1 MMLEAGLDEA
11 GRGAFF
17 GRVYS
22 GIVIIAENKDAV
34 EKFKEKAAKDKIV
47 IRDSK
52 KMTALQRNKARK
64 FIEDN
69 ALAYAV
75 EYQDNDNIDTNGILK
90 STMRC
95 FNDSVRKIEPTPTFL
110 YVDGNYFTN
119 ENTNIPFECI
129 EQGDDQVIEIACAS
143 ILAKTYRDE
152 YIERFCDENPE
163 YDQKYCL
170 RRNKGY
176 GTIHHRNGLGQH
188 GLSLYHRKTF
198 CKKFV

>member
-1 MMLEAGLDEA
+1 MMLKAGLDEA

-34 EKFKEKAAKDKIV
+34 EKFKEKAAKEKIV

-95 FNDSVRKIEPTPTFL
+95 FNDSVRLTIML
-110 YVDGNYFTN
+110 
-119 ENTNIPFECI
+119 
-129 EQGDDQVIEIACAS
+129 
-143 ILAKTYRDE
+143 ILASLLHFFGNSIP
-152 YIERFCDENPE
+152 YILTGNFITIFLICFFFFEHTEQILIRF
-163 YDQKYCL
+163 YILLYSIIRYIYVIGIVL
-170 RRNKGY
+170 VAF
-176 GTIHHRNGLGQH
+176 
-188 GLSLYHRKTF
+188 LSKIF
-198 CKKFV
+198 F

>member
-1 MMLEAGLDEA
+1 MG
-11 GRGAFF
+11 FF

-34 EKFKEKAAKDKIV
+34 EKFKEKAAKEKIV

-90 STMRC
+90 PTMRC
-95 FNDSVRKIEPTPTFL
+95 VNDSVRKLEPTPTFL

-129 EQGDDQVIEIACAS
+129 EQGDDQV
-143 ILAKTYRDE
+143 
-152 YIERFCDENPE
+152 
-163 YDQKYCL
+163 
-170 RRNKGY
+170 
-176 GTIHHRNGLGQH
+176 
-188 GLSLYHRKTF
+188 
-198 CKKFV
+198 